1 MILFCPFANM
11 QQDMLAA
18 TVLEVFAGG
27 AAGPGKSLTLLVDGL
42 RYIGNSKYR
51 ALILRSSFPELQELM
66 DRADEI
72 FPDLG
77 GVWNENDKRWTF
89 PSGATYEF
97 GYLTFFA
104 EVKRYR
110 GQEYAFIGYDEI
122 GDLAEERTWTFLAT
136 RCRTKDRRIPA
147 RMRCTANPGGIA
159 HAWLRRRFIIT
170 CGEDG
175 GRIYTDPRT
184 GLKRRFL
191 PGRLT
196 ENPALLA
203 NNPDYVRQIRSN
215 PDLIVRQL
223 EHGDWSAGTGSALDE
238 LSEAKHIVMPFS
250 IPKHWRTWGAFDW
263 GFRHPFAYGLFAQNE
278 DGDVYLVDSVHGRL
292 LLDAEIAGRI
302 RERFLTAQE
311 AEEQGVMNDLGAL
324 LPRFTVAGH
333 DCWHDIKAR
342 SEHGPTTADTFARN
356 KIPLMP
362 ANISRVSGL
371 KNLRDYLAWRGRGK
385 DGGDGVPQF
394 RMFDTIGNRKVFGIL
409 ESMVS
414 DPDNIEDVLKVD
426 ADSDGNGGDDAY
438 DMVRYALQQRP
449 LQVKKPGERKKATP
463 HYDAGFDRMM
473 ARATTAARGK
483 RGF

>member
-1 MILFCPFANM
+1 MILFLPFAGM
-11 QQDMLAA
+11 QEQLLACTEFEA
-18 TVLEVFAGG
+18 FAGG
-27 AAGPGKSLTLLVDGL
+27 AAGPGKSLALLVDGL
-42 RYIGNSKYR
+42 RYIGHKSYR
-51 ALILRSSFPELQELM
+51 ALILRSSYPELQELM

-77 GVWNENDKRWTF
+77 GIWNENDKRWTF

-110 GQEYAFIGYDEI
+110 GQEYAYVGYDEI

-136 RCRTKDRRIPA
+136 RCRTKDRRIPP
-147 RMRCTANPGGIA
+147 RVRCTANPGGIA
-159 HAWLRRRFIIT
+159 HAWLRRRFIVT

-175 GRIYTDPRT
+175 RRVFVDPKT
-184 GLKRRFL
+184 GLRRRFL

-203 NNPDYVRQIRSN
+203 NNPDYVKQIRSN
-215 PDLIVRQL
+215 PDIIVRQL
-223 EHGDWSAGTGSALDE
+223 EHGDWNAGTGAALDE
-238 LSEAKHIVMPFS
+238 LSESRHIIPAIP

-292 LLDAEIAGRI
+292 LLDEEIVSRIAEHFKALVLEGAAGVT
-302 RERFLTAQE
+302 LT
-311 AEEQGVMNDLGAL
+311 LGNM

-342 SEHGPTTADTFARN
+342 SESGPTTADTFAKA
-356 KIPLMP
+356 KIPLMR

-371 KNLRDYLAWRGRGK
+371 KNLRSYLAWRGKGV
-385 DGGDGVPQF
+385 GGGEGTPRF
-394 RMFDTIGNRKVFGIL
+394 RMFDTPGNRKVFGVL

-414 DPDNIEDVLKVD
+414 DPDNQEDVLKLD
-426 ADSDGNGGDDAY
+426 ADSDGSGGDDAY
-438 DMVRYALQQRP
+438 DMVRYSLQQYP
-449 LQVKKPGERKKATP
+449 IQVKAPEVRRHDP
-463 HYDAGFDRMM
+463 QYDSGFDRMM
-473 ARATTAARGK
+473 ARATAAGRTR